1 MRYANYNLAT
11 SVQYGITADS
21 SAHCDLIF
29 LQSFFFKKNA
39 LCELIFLQ
47 EMVSRR
53 RVFSSLMF
61 AFVKEACD
69 SYGGRVSIVVVLGK

>member
-29 LQSFFFKKNA
+29 LQSFFLKNA
-39 LCELIFLQ
+39 LCDLIFLQ